1 MKKKFLLSFALS
13 LFGWFLPEAAAQ
25 TTVTGTVLDPSGVP
39 YASATVNV
47 TLVAP
52 SGGASPVVTSSG
64 APVVMPLP
72 ATTSASGTFS
82 IVLLANS
89 LITPSSTTYTVR
101 VCSPVLPPPL
111 GSGNSCV
118 TISGV
123 TISGSSQDLSTTFA
137 AVPPPALIVPAGTL
151 RAATFAA
158 TAQAA
163 NISAA
168 TGQLLVA
175 PANVTGT
182 YRLVCYIV
190 ETQAATTSSTL
201 PACNVV
207 FTDNDSGT
215 AETVALTTTSA
226 ANAVGTLGANATTAI
241 VGFQA
246 KPGTNIQVSTSGYAS
261 SGATAMQYAI
271 HAKLEFIGAP

>member
-39 YASATVNV
+39 YASAAVNV

-72 ATTSASGTFS
+72 ATTLANGTFS
-82 IVLLANS
+82 MTVLANS
-89 LITPSSTTYTVR
+89 LITPASTTYTFR
-101 VCSPVLPPPL
+101 VCSPVVPPPL

-137 AVPPPALIVPAGTL
+137 AVPPPALVNPLGTQ
-151 RAATFAA
+151 RAVSF
-158 TAQAA
+158 TALTQAA
-163 NISAA
+163 NISA
-168 TGQLLVA
+168 TTLLTV
-175 PANVTGT
+175 PANVQGT
-182 YRLVCYIV
+182 YRLDCYVV

-201 PACNVV
+201 PACNVKY
-207 FTDNDSGT
+207 TDNDTST
-215 AETVALTTTSA
+215 VETIILTTTSA
-226 ANAVGTLGANATTAI
+226 ANAVGTVGANATTAI
-241 VGFQA
+241 PAFQA
-246 KPGTNIQVSTSGYAS
+246 QPGTVIQILTTSYAS
-261 SGATAMQYAI
+261 SGATVMQFAV
-271 HAKLEFIGAP
+271 HAKLELLGTP